1 MFTYLDPIF
10 VYLIDPSITDQGGID
25 THRHPFASWYA
36 TLQNTPRG
44 HPEQQVRLGKRAR
57 TATPPPDP
65 YSLTRFAKK
74 QLACQLVRVTFAT
87 WTHLPAICHEHDY

>member
-57 TATPPPDP
+57 TATPSAQHLAQGRCDDATPV
-65 YSLTRFAKK
+65 LTLR
-74 QLACQLVRVTFAT
+74 LAGCGGQAFGRA
-87 WTHLPAICHEHDY
+87 